1 MALYRHTFVPC
12 RRRGKQKFLQGS
24 LTFKL
29 LRKEQIECS
38 LIMHQVH
45 FWQTL
50 KDLDVWI
57 PPDIVWVLE
66 SLKGFLKIFLI
77 FLRAWEFP
85 AKTVVKQTFWK
96 KSQEEKKLKTLR
108 SFATLFWMSSPGVGW
123 VGK

>member
-1 MALYRHTFVPC
+1 MFSYYASSAL
-12 RRRGKQKFLQGS
+12 LAN
-24 LTFKL
+24 
-29 LRKEQIECS
+29 
-38 LIMHQVH
+38 
-45 FWQTL
+45 L

-66 SLKGFLKIFLI
+66 SFLKILI

-85 AKTVVKQTFWK
+85 AKTVVKQTFWN

-123 VGK
+123 VGLLGPQ